1 MSGQLWSTAALGGYM
16 WSPNLSRKLRTAVQ
30 PMVRF
35 RQFCDAK
42 EAFGLGIGDTFNW
55 NIYSDVVNAGG
66 ALVENQTM
74 PETNFTITQASVKI
88 TEYGNSVPFT
98 KKLDD
103 LSEQPVT
110 EIIHKVLKND
120 ARKVLDTAAYNQ
132 FNATPVRITPNSSG
146 TLLTVVTN
154 GTVTATG
161 TGLTNTS
168 AKAVADYLAEQNVPT
183 FDGVNYIAVFR
194 PTPLRGFK
202 NTLETINQYTPEG
215 WHVIMNGE
223 KGRYEG
229 IRYIEQTNV
238 PVALTAGGA
247 VWASNAANGNDR
259 GFFFGSDT
267 VTEVFAIPEEIRGK
281 IPTDFGRSRGIAWY
295 AELGFG
301 LNHSEV
307 NYGNTG
313 GVRIFCWDST
323 N

>member
-1 MSGQLWSTAALGGYM
+1 MSGQVWSTNALGGYM
-16 WSPNLSRKLRTAVQ
+16 FAPNLSRKLRTALQ

-55 NIYSDVVNAGG
+55 NIYSDVVAAGG
-66 ALVENQTM
+66 ALVENQVM
-74 PETNFTITQASVKI
+74 PETNFTITRASAVV

-132 FNATPVRITPNSSG
+132 FNATPIRVYNTGTGTITVN
-146 TLLTVVTN
+146 TN
-154 GTVTATG
+154 GTVGG
-161 TGLTNTS
+161 TSSALTNS
-168 AKAVADYLAEQNVPT
+168 HVKLIADYMAEQNIPA
-183 FDGVNYIAVFR
+183 FDGVNYLSIFR
-194 PTPLRGFK
+194 PTPLRTFK
-202 NTLETINQYTPEG
+202 NLLEGINQYTPEG

-229 IRYIEQTNV
+229 IRFVEQTNV
-238 PVALTAGGA
+238 PSQGWVGT
-247 VWASNAANGNDR
+247 DR

-267 VTEVFAIPEEIRGK
+267 VAEVFAIPEEIRGK
-281 IPTDFGRSRGIAWY
+281 IPTDYGRSRGIAWY
-295 AELGFG
+295 AELAFG
-301 LNHSEV
+301 IAHTEV
-307 NYGNTG
+307 PGA
-313 GVRIFCWDST
+313 RILCWDSQA
-323 N
+323 